1 MTGKSKQTLAQ
12 RRSAH
17 AWQVIQTAMAETESG
32 RSVYLTKNAKQ
43 EPEATERGK
52 KLAGQM
58 KKLPT
63 RIIAAGLGQALAFLR
78 AKKDAPLL
86 EHALA
91 DWLLRARESETSTT
105 FDLKPDAGKELLE
118 RLVQHWTAQ
127 DLRRQTQEALAYLP
141 WLIRFAEAEGFMEG
155 GD

>member
-12 RRSAH
+12 RRAAH
-17 AWQVIQTAMAETESG
+17 AWQVIETAKAETENG
-32 RSVYLTKNAKQ
+32 RPVYVTKNAEQK
-43 EPEATERGK
+43 PGVTERGK

-63 RIIAAGLGQALAFLR
+63 RIIAAGLGQTLAFLR
-78 AKKDAPLL
+78 AKNDAPLV
-86 EHALA
+86 EQALA
-91 DWLLRARESETSTT
+91 DWLLRARQSNTSPT
-105 FDLKPDAGKELLE
+105 FERTPDTGKKLLE
-118 RLVQHWTAQ
+118 QLVQRWTAQ